1 MQYFSQ
7 YTDNKHNNFN
17 LLRLCAAL
25 IVLYTHSYGL
35 SGHHPH
41 AQNTPIAYFIGQLG
55 NIGVHTFFII
65 SGFLV
70 TRSYSHRNNI
80 KVFLW
85 ARFLRIYP
93 GLCAALLFSVLI
105 IGAYTT
111 ELNRLDYFKHQGI
124 YQFFWVNL
132 SLFKTELSLPGVFM
146 HNVFPNQVNGSLWTL
161 PGEVR
166 LYLYVALLGLLGF
179 FTQAWRMAF
188 LAGVMVVAYIYR
200 PESIPLVSD
209 NTLYYYPAL
218 LFMIGSLIYLYK
230 RFIPSSPLLLI
241 LLLALL
247 VYCVQAKSEY
257 KIVAYTVCLPYFV
270 FWVAYN
276 LPCLNISNKVGDY
289 SYGLYIYA
297 FPIQQLIISRDPTLS
312 VDQFFGLSLICTL
325 AVAIPSWHLL
335 EKPALTLKS
344 WIH

>member
-1 MQYFSQ
+1 MRYFSD

-17 LLRLCAAL
+17 LLRVCAAL

-41 AQNTPIAYFIGQLG
+41 PQNTPIAYFIGQLG
-55 NIGVHTFFII
+55 NIGVHVFFII

-70 TRSYSHRNNI
+70 TRSYRHRNNI
-80 KVFLW
+80 TAFLW

-105 IGAYTT
+105 IGAYAT
-111 ELNRLDYFKHQGI
+111 ELNRLDYFKERGV

-132 SLFKTELSLPGVFM
+132 SLLKTELSLPGVFM
-146 HNVFPNQVNGSLWTL
+146 HNTFPNQVNGSLWTL
-161 PGEVR
+161 PAEVR

-179 FTQAWRMAF
+179 FIQAWRMAL
-188 LAGVMVVAYIYR
+188 LAGVMVAMYVYR
-200 PESIPLVSD
+200 PVLIPLISD

-218 LFMIGSLIYLYK
+218 LFMIGSLTYLYK
-230 RFIPSSPLLLI
+230 HFIPSSVVLLI

-247 VYCVQAKSEY
+247 VYCVQSKSDY
-257 KIVAYTVCLPYFV
+257 KIIVYTLCLPYFV

-276 LPCLNISNKVGDY
+276 LSWLNITNKVGDY

-312 VDQFFGLSLICTL
+312 VDQFFWLSLSCTL
-325 AVAIPSWHLL
+325 VLAIPSWHLL
-335 EKPALTLKS
+335 EKPALSLKS